1 LGRQPAVQYLSR
13 LGDVVQA
20 LERVLTPEA
29 EAFYPIESPPC
40 RIDKALLYR

>member
-20 LERVLTPEA
+20 VERA
-29 EAFYPIESPPC
+29 IEAFYPIESAPC